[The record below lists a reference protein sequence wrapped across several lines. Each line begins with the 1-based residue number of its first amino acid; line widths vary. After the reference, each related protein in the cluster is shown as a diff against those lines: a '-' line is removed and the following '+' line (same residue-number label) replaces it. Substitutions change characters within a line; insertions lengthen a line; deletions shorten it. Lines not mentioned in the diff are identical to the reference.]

1 MTADVLYATTLLVMG
16 ISLILMVV
24 IPVLPGQFLIWLAAL
39 GYGLLAGW
47 ERLGWLLFLLLTVG
61 MLAAAVFDLVAGWM
75 GARRGGAS
83 TRAIVAGFVLSI
95 IGLIVFNAFGAL
107 VGVFGGIVGYE
118 YWQNRDGRRALK
130 AGVGYLGGLLVSLVA
145 RFFIAL
151 GMVGL
156 FVWLA
161 G

>member
-1 MTADVLYATTLLVMG
+1 VFAGTLYSVVLVVMVVSLV
-16 ISLILMVV
+16 LMVV

-47 ERLGWLLFLLLTVG
+47 EKLGWLLFLLLTAG
-61 MLAAAVFDLVAGWM
+61 MLAAAVIDLIAGWM
-75 GARRGGAS
+75 GAKRGGAS
-83 TRAIVAGFVLSI
+83 TRAIVMGFALGV
-95 IGLIVFNAFGAL
+95 IGLIVFNVFGAL
-107 VGVFGGIVGYE
+107 VGIFGGIVGYE
-118 YWQNRDGRRALK
+118 YLQSKDGRRALK

-156 FVWLA
+156 FARMA